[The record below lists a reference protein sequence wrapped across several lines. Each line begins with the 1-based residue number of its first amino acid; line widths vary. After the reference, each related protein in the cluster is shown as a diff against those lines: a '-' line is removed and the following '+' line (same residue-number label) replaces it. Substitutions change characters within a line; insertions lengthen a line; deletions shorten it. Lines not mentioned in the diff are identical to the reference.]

1 MKFNSEA
8 YNDLFHP
15 ETSEAAAPTQ
25 GGGIK
30 KPDAKKKSED
40 NKPDEPDEPDE
51 PDTSE
56 PEPEEPD
63 EPEEDGGEENGA
75 DG

>member
-15 ETSEAAAPTQ
+15 ETTETTPPIQ

-30 KPDAKKKSED
+30 KPETKKKSED
-40 NKPDEPDEPDE
+40 NKPDEQDEPDE
-51 PDTSE
+51 PDMSE
-56 PEPEEPD
+56 PEPDEPD
-63 EPEEDGGEENGA
+63 EPEEDGGEEDGA